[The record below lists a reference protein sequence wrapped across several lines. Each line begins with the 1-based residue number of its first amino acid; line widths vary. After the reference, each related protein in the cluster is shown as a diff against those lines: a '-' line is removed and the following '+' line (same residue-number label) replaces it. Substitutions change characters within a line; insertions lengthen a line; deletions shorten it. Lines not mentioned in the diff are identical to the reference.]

1 MLTQERINE
10 ITEYLSNFSSSH
22 ICHNT
27 NKTCYGGLE
36 FQANLLFRMRLIN
49 ENTVDCLLET
59 AKQFI

>member
-1 MLTQERINE
+1 MTESRIVE
-10 ITEYLSNFSSSH
+10 IKTYLSTFKSSH

-36 FQANLLFRMRLIN
+36 YQANILFEMKIIK

-59 AKQFI
+59 AKKYL